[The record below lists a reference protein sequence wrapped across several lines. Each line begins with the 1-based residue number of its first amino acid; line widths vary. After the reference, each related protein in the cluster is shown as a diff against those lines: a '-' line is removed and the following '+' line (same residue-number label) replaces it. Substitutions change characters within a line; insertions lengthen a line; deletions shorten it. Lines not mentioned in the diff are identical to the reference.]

1 MGRPARNCL
10 VAAATMSRRPLG
22 SMSSSVTALT
32 PSLVPSAAASDRHA
46 AADLVVA
53 GQDESALSS
62 PHEHHNVALP
72 RIC

>member
-46 AADLVVA
+46 ADLVVA